1 MQISSHEPRMNI
13 AFVVPWESDVVSTVP
28 QADWYFSGCKGLST
42 EFEILAGADRR
53 HRCGYACDQ
62 FSVNFDPSN
71 EGKGKHSNSALSP
84 CDDSEKYQPA
94 YGNAL
99 AALVALRRQAGHE
112 PAVSSSR
119 YNGAD
124 SVGTLRNNL
133 FSVRVMTGYVCGCSG
148 HVEDG
153 LGKIEAPAAHRS
165 STEAALRRSEAMLRW
180 SEAALLGYKL
190 TLFLV
195 PRMDV

>member
-1 MQISSHEPRMNI
+1 
-13 AFVVPWESDVVSTVP
+13 
-28 QADWYFSGCKGLST
+28 
-42 EFEILAGADRR
+42 
-53 HRCGYACDQ
+53 
-62 FSVNFDPSN
+62 
-71 EGKGKHSNSALSP
+71 
-84 CDDSEKYQPA
+84 
-94 YGNAL
+94 
-99 AALVALRRQAGHE
+99 
-112 PAVSSSR
+112 VSSSR

-124 SVGTLRNNL
+124 SVGISFITIGTLRNNL

-190 TLFLV
+190 TLFWSRKWTHDLCLCMNAAKKHSYSIEIRTGTKANL
-195 PRMDV
+195 PPCLLISCSRQRQARHYNLKKPLIMSI